1 MSFASL
7 SSRTLVAVSFG
18 LAFCLANGV
27 GHAEQAVNASSK
39 ASDPRVEIARKV
51 DARPEDVRTTPIP
64 GLYEVAHGADLLYVS
79 ADGKYVIDGDLYDID
94 NKINLSEGRRTQARV
109 AAISAVR
116 DDQAIVFGPKT
127 AKYTVTVFT
136 DIDCGYCRKLH
147 SEMAEINRLGIRV
160 RYLFY
165 PREGPGSSSW
175 QKADA
180 VWCAPDRNDALT
192 RAKKGETIAA
202 RNCGTTP
209 VARDYELG
217 QKMGIR
223 GTPGIFT
230 AQGEYIAGYLP
241 PQQLLAHLQELAKP
255 ATAPAAPPVK

>member
-1 MSFASL
+1 MLLALLCSA
-7 SSRTLVAVSFG
+7 TAMAAEAPAGAGGGKAV
-18 LAFCLANGV
+18 
-27 GHAEQAVNASSK
+27 
-39 ASDPRVEIARKV
+39 DPRIAIAKKV
-51 DARPEDVRTTPIP
+51 DARPEDVRPTPVP

-79 ADGKYVIDGDLYDID
+79 ADARYVIDGDLYDVD
-94 NKINLSEGRRTQARV
+94 KKINLSEDRRTQARV
-109 AAISAVR
+109 AAIGAVR
-116 DDQAIVFGPKT
+116 DDQSIIFGPSN
-127 AKYTVTVFT
+127 AKYTITVFT

-147 SEMAEINRLGIRV
+147 SEIAELNRLGIRV

-180 VWCAPDRNDALT
+180 VWCAADRNDALT

-202 RNCGTTP
+202 GNCGATP

-230 AQGEYIAGYLP
+230 SRGEYIAGYMP
-241 PQQLLAHLQELAKP
+241 PQQLLAHLDELAKP
-255 ATAPAAPPVK
+255 AATAKPGAR